1 MENIYWLNF
10 LLGNLIMNKKKLIEL
25 YKEESANV
33 FDKIPTQRIVEF
45 VEMMFEAYENEQ
57 TVFACGNGGNVASVQ
72 NLVVDMN
79 MHPFVSEDKGVQTIP
94 RNNFKCVSLCSDQAT
109 ITGVGNDLGFR
120 FIFSEQL
127 KYQGVKGDIVF
138 GMSGSG
144 NSKNVLEAFRVAK
157 EKEMKTILVTRNS
170 ANNCN
175 NFADLIISLE
185 GTSEFPG
192 QTGGNNNNFH
202 FEDILSKITHI
213 SVGLLKD
220 KVHNEN

>member
-1 MENIYWLNF
+1 MKTTLDWIEVY
-10 LLGNLIMNKKKLIEL
+10 KK
-25 YKEESANV
+25 ESYQV
-33 FDKIPTQRIVEF
+33 FESIPTKKIQSFVDIV
-45 VEMMFEAYENEQ
+45 FEAYENEK
-57 TVFACGNGGNVASVQ
+57 TIFVCGNGGNVASVQ

-109 ITGVGNDLGFR
+109 ITGVSNDLGFR

-127 KYQGVKGDIVF
+127 KYQGGEGDVVF

-144 NSKNVLEAFRVAK
+144 NSKNVLEAFRVGK
-157 EKEMKTILVTRNS
+157 EKGMKNILVTRNS
-170 ANNCN
+170 INNCN
-175 NFADLIISLE
+175 EFTDLTISLE
-185 GTSEFPG
+185 GTSKFPG

-202 FEDILSKITHI
+202 FEDFLSKLTHI
-213 SVGLLKD
+213 GVGLLKE

>member
-1 MENIYWLNF
+1 
-10 LLGNLIMNKKKLIEL
+10 MNKKELINL
-25 YKEESANV
+25 YKVESSNV
-33 FDKIPTQRIVEF
+33 FHTIPTSKVVEF
-45 VEMMFEAYENEQ
+45 IDMMFEAYDNEQ

-79 MHPFVSEDKGVQTIP
+79 MHPFVSEDKGAQTIP

-127 KYQGVKGDIVF
+127 KYQGVKDDVVF

-157 EKEMKTILVTRNS
+157 EKGMKTILVTRNS
-170 ANNCN
+170 VNNCN
-175 NFADLIISLE
+175 DFADLTISLE

-202 FEDILSKITHI
+202 FEDFLSKLTHI
-213 SVGLLKD
+213 SVGLLKE
-220 KVHNEN
+220 KVHNENQS

>member
-1 MENIYWLNF
+1 MD
-10 LLGNLIMNKKKLIEL
+10 KQKLIEL
-25 YKEESANV
+25 YKTESSNV
-33 FDKIPTQRIVEF
+33 FHTIPTDKIVEF
-45 VEMMFEAYENEQ
+45 VDMMFEAYENEQ

-79 MHPFVSEDKGVQTIP
+79 MHPFVSEDKGAQTIP

-127 KYQGVKGDIVF
+127 KYQGVKGDVVF

-157 EKEMKTILVTRNS
+157 SKGMKTILVTRNS
-170 ANNCN
+170 VNNCN
-175 NFADLIISLE
+175 DFADLAISLV
-185 GTSEFPG
+185 GTSKFPG

-213 SVGLLKD
+213 SVGLLKE

>member
-1 MENIYWLNF
+1 MKTTLDWIEVY
-10 LLGNLIMNKKKLIEL
+10 KK
-25 YKEESANV
+25 ESYQV
-33 FDKIPTQRIVEF
+33 FESIPTKKIQSFVDIV
-45 VEMMFEAYENEQ
+45 FEAYENEK
-57 TVFACGNGGNVASVQ
+57 TIFACGNGGNVASVQ

-109 ITGVGNDLGFR
+109 ITGVSNDLGFR

-127 KYQGVKGDIVF
+127 KYQGGEGDVVF

-144 NSKNVLEAFRVAK
+144 NSKNVLEAFRVGK
-157 EKEMKTILVTRNS
+157 EKGMKNILVTRNS
-170 ANNCN
+170 INNCN
-175 NFADLIISLE
+175 EFTDLTISLE
-185 GTSEFPG
+185 GTSKFPG

-213 SVGLLKD
+213 AVGLLKE

>member
-1 MENIYWLNF
+1 
-10 LLGNLIMNKKKLIEL
+10 MNKKQLIDL
-25 YKEESANV
+25 YKVESSNI
-33 FDKIPTQRIVEF
+33 FHNISTSKIVEF
-45 VEMMFEAYENEQ
+45 VDMMFEAYENEQ

-109 ITGVGNDLGFR
+109 ITGVSNDLGFR

-144 NSKNVLEAFRVAK
+144 NSKNVLEAFRVARK
-157 EKEMKTILVTRNS
+157 KGMKTILVTRNPVNTCRDFS
-170 ANNCN
+170 
-175 NFADLIISLE
+175 DLIISLRGE
-185 GTSEFPG
+185 SEFPG

-202 FEDILSKITHI
+202 FEDFLSKLTHI
-213 SVGLLKD
+213 AVGLLKE
-220 KVHNEN
+220 KVHNENKS

>member
-1 MENIYWLNF
+1 
-10 LLGNLIMNKKKLIEL
+10 MNKKKLIEL

-33 FDKIPTQRIVEF
+33 FSSISTHKIVEF
-45 VEMMFEAYENEQ
+45 VDMMFEAYENEQ

-79 MHPFVSEDKGVQTIP
+79 MHPFVSEDKGAQIIP

-127 KYQGVKGDIVF
+127 KYQGVEGDIVF

-157 EKEMKTILVTRNS
+157 EKRMKTILVTRNLI
-170 ANNCN
+170 NNCN
-175 NFADLIISLE
+175 DFADLTISLE

-213 SVGLLKD
+213 AVGLLKE
-220 KVHNEN
+220 KVYNENQS

>member
-1 MENIYWLNF
+1 
-10 LLGNLIMNKKKLIEL
+10 MNKKKLVEL

-33 FDKIPTQRIVEF
+33 FDNIPTEKIVKF
-45 VEMMFEAYENEQ
+45 VDMMFEAYENEQ

-109 ITGVGNDLGFR
+109 ITGVSNDLGFR

-127 KYQGVKGDIVF
+127 KYQGNKNDIVF

-157 EKEMKTILVTRNS
+157 DRGMKTILVTRNLV
-170 ANNCN
+170 NNCN
-175 NFADLIISLE
+175 EFADLTISLE

-213 SVGLLKD
+213 SVGMLKE

>member
-1 MENIYWLNF
+1 
-10 LLGNLIMNKKKLIEL
+10 MNKKKLIEL

-33 FDKIPTQRIVEF
+33 FDNIPTEKIVKF
-45 VEMMFEAYENEQ
+45 VDMMFEAYENEQ

-109 ITGVGNDLGFR
+109 ITGVSNDLGFR

-127 KYQGVKGDIVF
+127 KYQGNKNDIVF

-157 EKEMKTILVTRNS
+157 DRGMKTILVTRNLV
-170 ANNCN
+170 NNCN
-175 NFADLIISLE
+175 EFADLTISLE

-213 SVGLLKD
+213 SVGMLKE

>member
-1 MENIYWLNF
+1 
-10 LLGNLIMNKKKLIEL
+10 MNKKKLVEL

-33 FDKIPTQRIVEF
+33 FDNIPTEKIVKF
-45 VEMMFEAYENEQ
+45 VDMMFEAYENEQ

-109 ITGVGNDLGFR
+109 ITGVSNDLGFR

-127 KYQGVKGDIVF
+127 KYQGNKNDIVF

-157 EKEMKTILVTRNS
+157 ERGMKTILVTRNLV
-170 ANNCN
+170 NNCN
-175 NFADLIISLE
+175 EFADLTISLE

-202 FEDILSKITHI
+202 FEDI
-213 SVGLLKD
+213 
-220 KVHNEN
+220 

>member
-1 MENIYWLNF
+1 MD
-10 LLGNLIMNKKKLIEL
+10 KVKLIDL
-25 YKEESANV
+25 YKRESTDV
-33 FDKIPTQRIVEF
+33 FSSISSEKIAKF
-45 VEMMFEAYENEQ
+45 VEMVFDAYENEQ

-79 MHPFVSEDKGVQTIP
+79 MHPFVSEDKGAQTIP
-94 RNNFKCVSLCSDQAT
+94 RNKFKCVSLCSDQAS
-109 ITGVGNDLGFR
+109 ITGIGNDLGFR

-127 KYQGVKGDIVF
+127 KYQGVEGDIVF

-157 EKEMKTILVTRNS
+157 DRGMKTILVTRNS
-170 ANNCN
+170 VNNCN
-175 NFADLIISLE
+175 DFADLTISLE

-213 SVGLLKD
+213 SVGLLKE

>member
-1 MENIYWLNF
+1 MD
-10 LLGNLIMNKKKLIEL
+10 KRKLIDL
-25 YKEESANV
+25 YKKESSTE
-33 FDKIPTQRIVEF
+33 FHSIPTSQIIEF
-45 VEMMFEAYENEQ
+45 VDMMFEAYDNEQ

-109 ITGVGNDLGFR
+109 ITGVSNDLGYEH
-120 FIFSEQL
+120 IFSEQL
-127 KYQGVKGDIVF
+127 KYQGDEGDMFF

-144 NSKNVLEAFRVAK
+144 NSGNVLKAMKVAK
-157 EKEMKTILVTRNS
+157 DKGMKTILVTRNKE
-170 ANNCN
+170 NKCN
-175 NFADLIISLE
+175 QYADLTISLE

-213 SVGLLKD
+213 SVGLLKE

>member
-1 MENIYWLNF
+1 
-10 LLGNLIMNKKKLIEL
+10 MNKNQLIDL
-25 YKEESANV
+25 YKVESSNI
-33 FDKIPTQRIVEF
+33 FHNISTSKIVEF
-45 VEMMFEAYENEQ
+45 VDMMFEAYENEQ

-109 ITGVGNDLGFR
+109 ITGVSNDLGFR

-144 NSKNVLEAFRVAK
+144 NSKNVLEAFRVARK
-157 EKEMKTILVTRNS
+157 KGMKTILVTRNPVNTCRDFS
-170 ANNCN
+170 
-175 NFADLIISLE
+175 DLIISLRGE
-185 GTSEFPG
+185 SEFPG

-202 FEDILSKITHI
+202 FEDFLSKLTHI
-213 SVGLLKD
+213 AVGLLKE
-220 KVHNEN
+220 KVHNENKS